1 MNCCPRCKAKVK
13 EEKKEYIGIEVIKN
27 QCVECGS
34 RFFFEE
40 DIIAFMTK
48 KQEKS
53 K

>member
-1 MNCCPRCKAKVK
+1 LNKCPRCQSHIVS
-13 EEKKEYIGIEVIKN
+13 EKKDYAGIEVIKN
-27 QCVECGS
+27 ICSTCGS